1 MYRHE
6 HILCVPHHHVP
17 RTLLLGI
24 FFFAHSSLTII
35 STRKNK
41 KDYTMKRKMKW
52 KTLKKNDECSPS
64 RATSNCFCIIFYYA
78 VLYLI
83 IPPFYLVYIVF
94 YIVSCPFILFIVFLF
109 FLLSTM
115 VKKNEGA
122 KLSLFYYT
130 RIILHLI
137 TSFQIMLLYFGHQS
151 VLLHLLSFTIECVLF
166 L

>member
-1 MYRHE
+1 MFSVSRNLKLFLY
-6 HILCVPHHHVP
+6 HIYYVVLFMHVCVCVYIH
-17 RTLLLGI
+17 I
-24 FFFAHSSLTII
+24 
-35 STRKNK
+35 
-41 KDYTMKRKMKW
+41 
-52 KTLKKNDECSPS
+52 C
-64 RATSNCFCIIFYYA
+64 ATSNCFCIIFYYA

-151 VLLHLLSFTIECVLF
+151 GLLHLLSFTIE
-166 L
+166 